1 VLDFIAASNDGIL
14 ASIMASKEWIN
25 FAGQNDELVSE
36 ITGCPRIALTLPSF
50 DVMQQKKFCNP
61 KVFLS
66 SIYFRL

>member
-1 VLDFIAASNDGIL
+1 MLGIVANQLETLKSEVFVRKSSFIMRL
-14 ASIMASKEWIN
+14 Y
-25 FAGQNDELVSE
+25 F
-36 ITGCPRIALTLPSF
+36 TGCPRIALTLPSF